1 MEGNSGGGGIG
12 VVIFI
17 VLALAVV
24 FMVILMKSRGK
35 TFTYTEAM
43 RYFKN
48 CQRRNPAIVK
58 GSLIRQRVDG
68 GKYRIIQSCL
78 DKDGKVVDG
87 SQLTTAKLD
96 NELSALFEKNNV
108 VIVE

>member
-1 MEGNSGGGGIG
+1 MEGNSGGGI
-12 VVIFI
+12 VICIVLLLVIAIIFI
-17 VLALAVV
+17 VVK
-24 FMVILMKSRGK
+24 MRGK

-48 CQRRNPAIVK
+48 CQKRNPAIVR
-58 GSLIRQRVDG
+58 GSIIKQQDG

-78 DKDGKVVDG
+78 DKDGKVIDG
-87 SQLTTAKLD
+87 SQLIVGKLD

-108 VIVE
+108 IIVE